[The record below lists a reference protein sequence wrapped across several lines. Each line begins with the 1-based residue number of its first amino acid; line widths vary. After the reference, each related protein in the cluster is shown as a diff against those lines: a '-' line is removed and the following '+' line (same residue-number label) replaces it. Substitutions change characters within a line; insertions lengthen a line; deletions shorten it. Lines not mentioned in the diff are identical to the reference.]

1 MPLVSSLLEKVS
13 IVNRKFL
20 PSGRKTGQ
28 RCETFREGSNDL
40 LVTGARPLPSEF
52 IFHNQPAACG
62 EKTITP
68 VRLQLPPRP
77 LVAVASGWGAPP
89 ESRCVARSPCWRRRL
104 RRVTRMP
111 ACGHQAKGQ
120 DGSSPAGWG

>member
-13 IVNRKFL
+13 IVNRKFS
-20 PSGRKTGQ
+20 PFGRKTGQ
-28 RCETFREGSNDL
+28 RCETFREASNDL

-52 IFHNQPAACG
+52 IFHNQPAAWG
-62 EKTITP
+62 AKTITP

-89 ESRCVARSPCWRRRL
+89 ESATFFNLPS
-104 RRVTRMP
+104 
-111 ACGHQAKGQ
+111 AKNATNA
-120 DGSSPAGWG
+120 SSGDQKG